1 MTNWNQKIEWCS
13 FHNLPMSR
21 CNHTSSMSCTSLM
34 IPIGMAYDI
43 AHDKDYITKRDRN
56 IDRGLVKE
64 IQQQDEELQEVKQ

>member
-21 CNHTSSMSCTSLM
+21 CNHTSSMRCESLM

-43 AHDKDYITKRDRN
+43 AYDKDYIGKLRKVN
-56 IDRGLVKE
+56 RGLKE
-64 IQQQDEELQEVKQ
+64 EIKEQEI